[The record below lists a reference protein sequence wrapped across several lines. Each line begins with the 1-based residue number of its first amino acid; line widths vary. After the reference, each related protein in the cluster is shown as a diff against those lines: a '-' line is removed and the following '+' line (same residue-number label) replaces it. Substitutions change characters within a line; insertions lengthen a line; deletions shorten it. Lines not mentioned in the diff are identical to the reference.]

1 MEKHGKSLS
10 NQANNRDRADEPM
23 DGDPRQD
30 GLHNMFYQD
39 ERLDELMDDG
49 DQDLLLNDEQNE
61 LLMQHEM
68 EDDIAVMQNNKVLAK
83 KSPNA
88 STNNSRKG
96 ANVVPQ
102 ANGRQG

>member
-1 MEKHGKSLS
+1 M
-10 NQANNRDRADEPM
+10 A
-23 DGDPRQD
+23 GDPRQD

-68 EDDIAVMQNNKVLAK
+68 EDDIAVMQNNKLLAK

-88 STNNSRKG
+88 VTNNSRKG
-96 ANVVPQ
+96 ANVGANSQ
-102 ANGRQG
+102 ANNGR